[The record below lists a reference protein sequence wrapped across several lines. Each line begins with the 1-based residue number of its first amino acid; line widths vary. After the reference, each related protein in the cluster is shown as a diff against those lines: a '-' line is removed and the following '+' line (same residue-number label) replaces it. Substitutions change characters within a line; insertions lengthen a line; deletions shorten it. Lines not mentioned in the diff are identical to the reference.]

1 MTTLPESLGS
11 QKTGIVVAVVG
22 PSGVGKDSLIAGA
35 RSELAGSPDMRFAR
49 RMITRPADEAG
60 ENHIPVSSGDFG
72 QLEKAGAF
80 AVSWEAHGLKYGVPA
95 TVLDDLDARRI
106 VVVNG
111 SRSALDRFQAVF
123 PRLVVV
129 NVTAS
134 REVLASRLA
143 ARGRE
148 SLEEIEARLSRAV
161 DPLPAS
167 FNTVTIDNSGSL
179 DTAVRTLV
187 TLLQDLQQQ
196 TA

>member
-1 MTTLPESLGS
+1 MTAMPQPPALPR
-11 QKTGIVVAVVG
+11 TGILVAVVG
-22 PSGVGKDSLIAGA
+22 PSGVGKDSLIGA
-35 RSELAGSPDMRFAR
+35 ARVALADTPSVRFVR

-60 ENHIPVSSGDFG
+60 ENHMPVSSGDFG
-72 QLEKAGAF
+72 KLEKAGAF

-95 TVLDDLDARRI
+95 SVLDDLDANRI

-134 REVLASRLA
+134 RDVLATRLA

-148 SLEEIEARLSRAV
+148 SREDIDARLSRAV
-161 DPLPAS
+161 EPLPDS
-167 FNTVTIDNSGSL
+167 FDIVTIDNSGSL
-179 DTAVRTLV
+179 ETAVETLV

>member
-1 MTTLPESLGS
+1 MTTLPESS
-11 QKTGIVVAVVG
+11 APEKTGILVAVVG

-35 RSELAGSPDMRFAR
+35 RSALADAPGVRFAR

-95 TVLDDLDARRI
+95 TVLDDLEAGRI

-129 NVTAS
+129 NVTA
-134 REVLASRLA
+134 RPDVLAVRLA

-148 SLEEIEARLSRAV
+148 SAQEIEARLARAV
-161 DPLPAS
+161 EPLPNS
-167 FNTVTIDNSGSL
+167 FETVTIDNSGALETATRQLVSL
-179 DTAVRTLV
+179 LE
-187 TLLQDLQQQ
+187 DLQRK
-196 TA
+196 

>member
-1 MTTLPESLGS
+1 MSASPESPAAT
-11 QKTGIVVAVVG
+11 QTGTLVAVVG
-22 PSGVGKDSLIAGA
+22 PSGVGKDSLIGA
-35 RSELAGSPDMRFAR
+35 ARTALADSPGIRFAR

-60 ENHIPVSSGDFG
+60 ENHMPVSAGDFG

-80 AVSWEAHGLKYGVPA
+80 AVSWDAHGLKYGVPA
-95 TVLDDLDARRI
+95 SVLDDLEAGRI

-111 SRSALDRFQAVF
+111 SRSALDRFQSVF

-129 NVTAS
+129 TVTAS
-134 REVLASRLA
+134 RDVLAARLA

-148 SLEEIEARLSRAV
+148 SREEIEARLSRAV

-167 FNTVTIDNSGSL
+167 FNTVKIDNSGSL

-196 TA
+196 KA

>member
-1 MTTLPESLGS
+1 MTALPETPAPSRS
-11 QKTGIVVAVVG
+11 GILVAVVG

-35 RSELAGSPDMRFAR
+35 RSALADAPDVRFAR

-60 ENHIPVSSGDFG
+60 ENHMPVSAGDFG

-95 TVLDDLDARRI
+95 SVLDDLDAGRI

-129 NVTAS
+129 NVTA
-134 REVLASRLA
+134 RPDVLAVRLA

-148 SLEEIEARLSRAV
+148 SAQEIEARLARAV
-161 DPLPAS
+161 EPLPDS
-167 FNTVTIDNSGSL
+167 FETVTIDNSGALETATRQLVSL
-179 DTAVRTLV
+179 LE
-187 TLLQDLQQQ
+187 DLQRK
-196 TA
+196 

>member
-1 MTTLPESLGS
+1 MTTLPESS
-11 QKTGIVVAVVG
+11 APEKTGILVAVVG

-35 RSELAGSPDMRFAR
+35 RSALADAPGVRFAR

-95 TVLDDLDARRI
+95 SVLDDLEAGRI

-129 NVTAS
+129 NVTA
-134 REVLASRLA
+134 RPDVLAVRLA

-148 SLEEIEARLSRAV
+148 SAQEIEARLARAV
-161 DPLPAS
+161 EPLPDS
-167 FNTVTIDNSGSL
+167 FESVTIDNSGALETATRQLVSL
-179 DTAVRTLV
+179 LE
-187 TLLQDLQQQ
+187 DLQRK
-196 TA
+196 

>member
-1 MTTLPESLGS
+1 MDAKPQSPNPST
-11 QKTGIVVAVVG
+11 TGILIAVVG
-22 PSGVGKDSLIAGA
+22 PSGVGKDSLIAAA
-35 RSELAGSPDMRFAR
+35 RIALADAPSVRFAR

-95 TVLDDLDARRI
+95 SVLDDLEAGRI

-111 SRSALDRFQAVF
+111 SRSALARFQAVF

-129 NVTAS
+129 NVTA
-134 REVLASRLA
+134 RPDVLAVRLA

-148 SLEEIEARLSRAV
+148 SAQEIEARLARAV
-161 DPLPAS
+161 DPLPDS
-167 FNTVTIDNSGSL
+167 FETVTIDNSGALETAAGELVSL
-179 DTAVRTLV
+179 LE
-187 TLLQDLQQQ
+187 DLQRKM
-196 TA
+196 A

>member
-1 MTTLPESLGS
+1 MTELPKPPAPPG
-11 QKTGIVVAVVG
+11 TGILVAVVG
-22 PSGVGKDSLIAGA
+22 PSGVGKDSLIGA
-35 RSELAGSPDMRFAR
+35 ARAALADTASIRFAR

-60 ENHIPVSSGDFG
+60 ENHMPVSSGDFG

-80 AVSWEAHGLKYGVPA
+80 AVSWDAHGLKYGVPA
-95 TVLDDLDARRI
+95 SVLDDLDANRI

-111 SRSALDRFQAVF
+111 SRSALDRFHAVF

-129 NVTAS
+129 NVTA
-134 REVLASRLA
+134 RPDVLAVRLA

-148 SLEEIEARLSRAV
+148 SAQEIEARLSRAV
-161 DPLPAS
+161 EPLPDS
-167 FNTVTIDNSGSL
+167 FDIVTIDNSGSL
-179 DTAVRTLV
+179 DTAVGTLV

>member
-1 MTTLPESLGS
+1 MTTSPESLGS

-60 ENHIPVSSGDFG
+60 ENHMPVSSGDFG

-95 TVLDDLDARRI
+95 TVLDDLEAGRI
-106 VVVNG
+106 IVVNG

-167 FNTVTIDNSGSL
+167 FNTVTIENSGSL
-179 DTAVRTLV
+179 ETAVRSLV
-187 TLLQDLQQQ
+187 KLLQDLKQQ

>member
-1 MTTLPESLGS
+1 MDAKPQSPNPS
-11 QKTGIVVAVVG
+11 ATGILIAVVG
-22 PSGVGKDSLIAGA
+22 PSGVGKDSLIAAA
-35 RSELAGSPDMRFAR
+35 RIALADVPSVRFAR

-95 TVLDDLDARRI
+95 SVLDDLEAGRI

-111 SRSALDRFQAVF
+111 SRSALARFQAVF

-129 NVTAS
+129 NVTA
-134 REVLASRLA
+134 RPDVLAVRLA

-148 SLEEIEARLSRAV
+148 SAQEIEARLARAV
-161 DPLPAS
+161 DPLPDS
-167 FNTVTIDNSGSL
+167 FETVTIDNSGALETAAGELVSL
-179 DTAVRTLV
+179 LE
-187 TLLQDLQQQ
+187 DLQRKM
-196 TA
+196 A